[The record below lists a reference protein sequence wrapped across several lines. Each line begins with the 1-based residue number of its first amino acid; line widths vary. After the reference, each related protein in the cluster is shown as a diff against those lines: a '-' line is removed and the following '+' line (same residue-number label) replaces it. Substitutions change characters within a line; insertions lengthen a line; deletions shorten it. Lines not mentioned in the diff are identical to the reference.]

1 MSAKKSSH
9 DDAPDRG
16 DVIWLELTPTDGH
29 EQSGRRPALV
39 LSERAFNE
47 RRGLALICPMTKSP
61 SRSLFQIEIPA
72 NLAVNGTILAD
83 QVRMVDFNARH
94 WRSIDVLPPDLVRQ
108 VLETVEIFLV

>member
-9 DDAPDRG
+9 DAPDRG
-16 DVIWLELTPTDGH
+16 EVIWLELTPTAGH

-39 LSERAFNE
+39 LSVRTFNE
-47 RRGLALICPMTKSP
+47 RRGLALICPVTKSP

-72 NLAVNGTILAD
+72 NLAVSGTILGD

-94 WRSIDVLPPDLVRQ
+94 WRSIDVLPPDIVRQ
-108 VLETVEIFLV
+108 VLDTVEMFLV